1 MVKKKSIKIT
11 DFIKNI
17 KAIRAE
23 IIESKSVIEST
34 IFSSRTEFTQNLYNS
49 IIKKKDTNV
58 FWNII

>member
-1 MVKKKSIKIT
+1 MAKKKSIKIA

-34 IFSSRTEFTQNLYNS
+34 LFSSRTEFTQNLFDS
-49 IIKKKDTNV
+49 IVKKKDIKV
-58 FWNII
+58 F

>member
-1 MVKKKSIKIT
+1 MVKNKSIKIA

-34 IFSSRTEFTQNLYNS
+34 LFSSRTEFIQNLFNS
-49 IIKKKDTNV
+49 IVKKKDTKV
-58 FWNII
+58 F